1 MTRLLLL
8 IPSTSYRVSDFVT
21 AAHRLGIDVTVGS
34 NQRQVLES
42 LNEAGSITI
51 EFSNPDVAVEEIKKF
66 HNSFPIIAIVAVD
79 DETGIIASK
88 ASQKLGFKCNS
99 PEAVMATGNKLL
111 LRQALSKADLSL
123 TKYNTLGLD
132 DDPIRI
138 ARKID
143 FPCVLK
149 PLNLAASQGV
159 IRANT
164 RQEFVRAFERI
175 KLLLLNIEKN
185 TQKVILPKILIEDY
199 IEGEEVALEGLMIDG
214 KLTVLALFDKPDPLE
229 GPYFEETI
237 YITPSQKPLETQ
249 ESIKRMAEQAASAIG
264 LVEGPVHIELRVQ
277 PSGQSNNKTGPW
289 VIDMA
294 ARSIGGLC
302 SRSLQFDEDL
312 TLEDIILRHAI
323 NEPIEVNREAKA
335 SGVMMIPIPKA
346 GTLER
351 IDGTLEAQAVNGI
364 TNITISMTIGEK
376 LIPLPDGNKYLGFIF
391 AKADQPEDVETAL
404 RSAHSKLSFRIS

>member
-34 NQRQVLES
+34 NQRQVLEP

-79 DETGIIASK
+79 DETGTIASK

-164 RQEFVRAFERI
+164 RQDFVRAFERI